1 MKHLKLFATEND
13 LLNNQKIF
21 TALPSVSLETE
32 TNKISMYNPSENE
45 VVLYFIT
52 EPSMG
57 TNVELRLYDA
67 SLFGING
74 IDFYYNGRKVEP
86 IYDDSTS
93 TYVRLIVNAEE
104 RSIHKITLKG
114 DGVFMDGG
122 FLYSSDAVAIDYPQ
136 NTGTNYEGVFGS
148 CPNLTS
154 IRLMNELPSSIEITT
169 FPDSSANEGVL
180 YYNSKYD
187 YSQILNRLHSGW
199 TAVPI
204 TE

>member
-74 IDFYYNGRKVEP
+74 VNGIDFYYNGRKVEP

-104 RSIHKITLKG
+104 RSIHKITVCKILRKYT
-114 DGVFMDGG
+114 
-122 FLYSSDAVAIDYPQ
+122 FLTFYFLFQ
-136 NTGTNYEGVFGS
+136 
-148 CPNLTS
+148 
-154 IRLMNELPSSIEITT
+154 RTT
-169 FPDSSANEGVL
+169 AF
-180 YYNSKYD
+180 
-187 YSQILNRLHSGW
+187 
-199 TAVPI
+199 
-204 TE
+204 